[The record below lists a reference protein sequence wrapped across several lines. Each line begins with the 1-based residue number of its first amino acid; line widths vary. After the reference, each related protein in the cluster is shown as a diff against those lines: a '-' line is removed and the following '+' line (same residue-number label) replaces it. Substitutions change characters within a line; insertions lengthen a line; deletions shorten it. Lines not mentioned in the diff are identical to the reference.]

1 MDMAGLATGVL
12 LQAVGRQYSL
22 NREVRLLKTRNSAGR
37 CLALL
42 LAGTFLLSNNSV
54 LLEYA
59 KAAPGNENTALTL
72 EFETNETDKP
82 TLADI
87 VRGGDINIRAKN
99 TKGYQIKDQKQ
110 ALLIRKDG
118 EDTPTTDPFR
128 VDPIEVGKGNSDLF
142 KLIALNK
149 NNIPVDTAPAHYLV
163 NTNYYAMKTE
173 ALTVQ
178 KVGASVNA
186 GGTLVL
192 AGESV
197 NHEILVESTSK
208 ARLIYRN
215 GVLTLQPDAKEPG
228 VFQEWDTTVVVRP
241 EGDPLEYDDLTR
253 PPTYRLYINQTGG
266 GRYLDFTPNASWTE
280 EIKDPVDPTKV
291 TKIKH
296 YGLKE
301 GDEFEV
307 TFDFLRSQDLGLQVH
322 SQTDALERVVNLA
335 ASTDDVHGGE
345 YIQMEN
351 ENDELY
357 FISGNFK
364 LLRRT
369 ETYGEPVLLS
379 WKFFQVDESGNAT
392 ERRDVVRIEGN
403 GEWQTATVEPE
414 IQDVKGYLEVTAD
427 YTGDFFPIDDNTL
440 TYDKKNAREKV
451 TKQIAVTIHGTGY
464 PAEIESFSYTI
475 GSSGQT
481 VTTKELPKGT
491 FTMDKYQG
499 GIAGY
504 PEPEYPYMAVITINP
519 GRENGF
525 AKEIVV
531 DSSQPEA
538 LRATIQKGASE
549 LPSPYTFGSAF
560 KNEGDKINPRS
571 IILTL
576 YAETPGQL
584 TNLDFRF
591 FIEGG
596 GNSLVE
602 DPRAAKSMT
611 VRVIDT
617 SPDDTAKLKALSIR
631 DKKNNRV
638 ELEGFTFSP
647 DTTTYEFTIPYE
659 VENLI
664 LKPAAWDTAQ
674 KDIGVFVEAYN
685 DRGMRE
691 EAEDNIWINKS
702 KFDKK
707 WYDDPLASGEGKPS
721 IRSEVWGGMEVAFPE
736 PGQKIRITYNVRA
749 QNPGVTQSYWVEI
762 TRATPSDD
770 STLKSLQLVDEE
782 GTDHMVAIEAGKL
795 EYTIHV
801 PYRTKILQVLPE
813 LNHPGAEIY
822 EYKPELTNK
831 EIFGS
836 KNWLPLFGK
845 EEMSQDFFINI
856 RAQNKIEAD
865 ESHYVIHIIRDE
877 PSDISTAASLEVTDA
892 EGNVLTMNPAFAG
905 VLEDENAAY
914 AVSIPYATDKVR
926 VKIHP
931 DDPYA
936 TSQVV
941 YWVNNSQRGQELVTD
956 ALSRPIDIPVRSE
969 EAPYYEIQVIV
980 TAESGKQTVY
990 KVHVD
995 RAEPDTDAHLSG
1007 LDLKDLAGEIQ
1018 YFDDP
1023 FDPEILNYTATVLY
1037 AVDKVTVTP
1046 VTSSPTATVT
1056 VNGRKVESGE
1066 ASASIRLDY
1075 PKATDIEVKVT
1086 AQDGV
1091 TVMTYRIRVKR
1102 ADPSTDSRLRAL
1114 EVSDVDRLKPVFRPK
1129 VLQYTA
1135 NVNEGVTEVTVTA
1148 TVNDPFATLQIEGKN
1163 AVSGQPSEPIPLLD
1177 IHQTVTVIV
1186 TAQDG
1191 KSSTTYTVDLYNA
1204 NMVEKSSNADL
1215 ADLEVKYGLM
1225 TPEFAS
1231 SVTSYEVAVKEDTY
1245 SVEIIPTPADPMA
1258 KVQVFAGTLEIGDE
1272 NGNFSQAIVD
1282 GENEFTV
1289 RVTAPDGSKTK
1300 DYVIMVYR
1308 NEEDKMGFLTPITAE
1323 DIDFENSG
1331 DIIVVDITKYT
1342 RVAADVFNTLKDYPE
1357 KTIIFEGNDY
1367 SLQFDAADIQKI
1379 IPHTDVFDFSLSF
1392 NSPNR
1397 EEIMSK
1403 IRRYDD
1409 NDDAR
1414 IVLVHFGDS
1423 KELPA
1428 PARFTLSLGRKYRDE
1443 QLYWHYWN
1451 EERSRIDYYGTVD
1464 TNSKGTFAV
1473 KLERLG
1479 DYIIADQRIAGSED
1493 KSTSI
1498 AADGNLS
1505 KDTSLLKTNPN
1516 TGERGEGE

>member
-1 MDMAGLATGVL
+1 MKIKKPT
-12 LQAVGRQYSL
+12 
-22 NREVRLLKTRNSAGR
+22 GR

-42 LAGTFLLSNNSV
+42 LAGTLLFSNNSI
-54 LLEYA
+54 LLEYV
-59 KAAPGNENTALTL
+59 KAAPGDNNQSLTL
-72 EFETNETDKP
+72 EFETETTDKP
-82 TLADI
+82 TQADVI
-87 VRGGDINIRAKN
+87 RGGDINIRARN
-99 TKGYQIKDQKQ
+99 TTGYQIKDQNQ

-118 EDTPTTDPFR
+118 EETQTTDPFR
-128 VDPIEVGKGNSDLF
+128 VEVIEAGKGNGNGNTDDLF
-142 KLIALNK
+142 KLIAQNK
-149 NNIPVDTAPAHYLV
+149 DNIPVDTAPAHYLV
-163 NTNYYAMKTE
+163 NTNYYAMKSE
-173 ALTVQ
+173 AMSVQ
-178 KVGASVNA
+178 IKGASVNA
-186 GGTLVL
+186 GGTFEL
-192 AGESV
+192 AGQSV
-197 NHEILVESTSK
+197 GHDIQVESTSK
-208 ARLIYRN
+208 ARLVYKGA
-215 GVLTLQPDAKEPG
+215 GVMELVPDATEPG
-228 VFQEWDTTVVVRP
+228 VFTDWDTTVVVQP
-241 EGDPLEYDDLTR
+241 EGDPLEYDDLNR
-253 PPTYRLYINQTGG
+253 APTHRLYINQKGG
-266 GRYLDFTPNASWTE
+266 GRYFDFTPNASWYE
-280 EIKDPVDPTKV
+280 EITDPNDPTKTV
-291 TKIKH
+291 KIRH
-296 YGLKE
+296 YGMQP
-301 GDEFEV
+301 GDEFEI

-322 SQTDALERVVNLA
+322 SQTDALERVTNLA
-335 ASTDDVHGGE
+335 AHTDNVHSGAE
-345 YIQMEN
+345 YIEMEN
-351 ENDELY
+351 EKDELY

-369 ETYGEPVLLS
+369 ETYGEPVLLT
-379 WKFFQVDESGNAT
+379 WKFFQVDENGNAT
-392 ERRDVVRIEGN
+392 ERNDIVRIEGN
-403 GEWQTATVEPE
+403 GEWQTAKVEPE
-414 IQDVKGYLEVTAD
+414 IQDIKGYLEVTAD
-427 YTGDFFPIDDNTL
+427 YTGDFFPINDSTL
-440 TYDKKNAREKV
+440 TYDGRNAREKV

-475 GSSGQT
+475 GASGQT

-504 PEPEYPYMAVITINP
+504 PDPEYPYMAVVTINP

-525 AKEIVV
+525 AKEIVI

-538 LRATIQKGASE
+538 LRATIQQGASE
-549 LPSPYTFGSAF
+549 LPTPYTFGSVF
-560 KNEGDKINPRS
+560 KNDGDKVNPKS

-576 YAETPGQL
+576 YAETAGML

-617 SPDDTAKLKALSIR
+617 SPDDTAKLKELSIR

-638 ELEGFTFSP
+638 ELEGFSFSP

-659 VENLI
+659 VENVI
-664 LKPAAWDTAQ
+664 LKPTVWDTAQ
-674 KDIGVFVEAYN
+674 KDIGVLVEFYN

-691 EAEDNIWINKS
+691 EAGDNIWINKGKS
-702 KFDKK
+702 PFGTN

-721 IRSEVWGGMEVAFPE
+721 IRSGVWGGMEVAFPE
-736 PGQKIRITYNVRA
+736 PGQKIRITYKVRA
-749 QNPGVTQSYWVEI
+749 QNPGVTQDYWVEI

-782 GTDHMVAIEAGKL
+782 GTDHMVPIEAGVL
-795 EYTIHV
+795 EYTIRV
-801 PYRTKILQVLPE
+801 PYRTKMLQVLPE
-813 LNHPGAEIY
+813 LNHAGAEIY
-822 EYKPELTNK
+822 EYKPGLTNK

-836 KNWLPLFGK
+836 KNWLSTFEK
-845 EEMSQDFFINI
+845 DEMQMDFLINI
-856 RAQNKIEAD
+856 RAQNRIEAD
-865 ESHYVIHIIRDE
+865 ESHYVIHILREE
-877 PSDISTAASLEVTDA
+877 PSDISTATSLEVTDA
-892 EGNVLTMNPAFAG
+892 EGNTLTMNPAFAG
-905 VLEDENAAY
+905 VLEDEKAGY
-914 AVSIPYATDKVR
+914 AVSVPYVTDKVR
-926 VKIHP
+926 IKIHP
-931 DDPYA
+931 EDPYA
-936 TSQVV
+936 TAQLV

-956 ALSRPIDIPVRSE
+956 ALSRPIDVPVRSDA
-969 EAPYYEIQVIV
+969 APYYEIQVIV
-980 TAESGKQTVY
+980 TAESGKQTIY
-990 KVHVD
+990 RVHVE
-995 RAEPDTDAHLSG
+995 RAEPDTDAHLAG
-1007 LDLKDLAGEIQ
+1007 LDLKDLQGELQ
-1018 YFDDP
+1018 DFEDP
-1023 FDPEILNYTATVLY
+1023 FDPEILNYEATVLY
-1037 AVDKVTVTP
+1037 SVDKVTVTP
-1046 VTSSPTATVT
+1046 TTSSPTATVT

-1066 ASASIRLDY
+1066 ASATIKLEY
-1075 PKATDIEVKVT
+1075 PKYNDIEVKVT
-1086 AQDGV
+1086 AQDGE
-1091 TVMTYRIRVKR
+1091 TTMTYRIRVRR

-1129 VLQYTA
+1129 QLQYSA

-1148 TVNDPFATLQIEGKN
+1148 TANDPFATIQIDGKDV
-1163 AVSGQPSEPIPLLD
+1163 VSGQPSEPIALLD
-1177 IHQTVTVIV
+1177 IHQTVTIVV

-1191 KSSTTYTVDLYNA
+1191 KNSTTYTVDLYNA

-1231 SVTSYEVAVKEDTY
+1231 SVTSYEVAVKEDVY

-1272 NGNFSQAIVD
+1272 EGNYSQAIVD

-1300 DYVIMVYR
+1300 DYTIMVYR

-1392 NSPNR
+1392 NPPDR
-1397 EEIMSK
+1397 DEIMSK
-1403 IRRYDD
+1403 IRRYSD
-1409 NDDAR
+1409 NDGAR

-1451 EERSRIDYYGTVD
+1451 KERSRIDYYGTVD

-1479 DYIIADQRIAGSED
+1479 DYIIADQRLAGSED
-1493 KSTSI
+1493 KSTTL
-1498 AADGNLS
+1498 AADGDLS

-1516 TGERGEGE
+1516 TGERGKSE